1 MIDINLVPENMRKN
15 RRSKAV
21 AATSPSSAV
30 VTGLPQTVVFGIL
43 GAFTALLI
51 LVLLGCQGYLALQI
65 SKRNNL
71 KKQLADIEQARKN
84 VEVTIKEIKDL
95 NVRVKTLEKVVGG
108 RTILWAEKLNEIS
121 DNLPRGVW
129 LTKVALEAQFL
140 VLEGSAVSKMKTEIA
155 DIHLLTGKL
164 KSDKNFM
171 VNLKSLELDMIKA
184 RNVDNLS
191 VADFKIKAELEK

>member
-1 MIDINLVPENMRKN
+1 MIDINLIPESMRKN
-15 RRSKAV
+15 RRAKMVA
-21 AATSPSSAV
+21 AATSAPAGLSKSSIF
-30 VTGLPQTVVFGIL
+30 GLL

-51 LVLLGCQGYLALQI
+51 LALLGCQGYLALQI

-84 VEVTIKEIKDL
+84 VELTIKEIKDL
-95 NVRVKTLEKVVGG
+95 NVRVKTLEKVVGE

-155 DIHLLTGKL
+155 DIHILTGKL
-164 KSDKNFM
+164 KTSKSFM

-191 VADFKIKAELEK
+191 VADFKIRAELEK

>member
-15 RRSKAV
+15 RRSKTVAV
-21 AATSPSSAV
+21 SSAA

-43 GAFTALLI
+43 GAFTVLLI
-51 LVLLGCQGYLALQI
+51 IALLGCQGYLALQI

-84 VEVTIKEIKDL
+84 VEMTIQDIKNL

-129 LTKVALEAQFL
+129 LTKVALEAQYL

-155 DIHLLTGKL
+155 DIHILTGKL
-164 KSDKNFM
+164 KGNKGFM
-171 VNLKSLELDMIKA
+171 ANLKSLELDMIKA

-191 VADFKIKAELEK
+191 VADFKIRAELEK

>member
-1 MIDINLVPENMRKN
+1 MIDINLIPESMRKN
-15 RRSKAV
+15 RRAKTVV
-21 AATSPSSAV
+21 AATSAPA
-30 VTGLPQTVVFGIL
+30 GLPKSVIFGLL

-51 LVLLGCQGYLALQI
+51 LALLGCQGYLALQI

-71 KKQLADIEQARKN
+71 KKKLADIEQARKN
-84 VEVTIKEIKDL
+84 VELTIKEIKDL

-155 DIHLLTGKL
+155 DIHILTGKL
-164 KSDKNFM
+164 KTSKSFM
-171 VNLKSLELDMIKA
+171 LNLKSLELDMIKA

-191 VADFKIKAELEK
+191 VADFKIRAELEK